1 MTAVTSHPPAK
12 GTVLNFALSAD
23 DINASVDR
31 IIAEAKATF
40 DAVAAQSNP
49 TFENVIVPLA
59 SRENKRSAEYSV
71 ITFLQN
77 VSTDKSVRDASTEA
91 EEKLDVTSTS
101 ERYAGV

>member
-1 MTAVTSHPPAK
+1 MTAVSSRPPAK

-23 DINASVDR
+23 DIRVSVDK

-40 DAVAAQSNP
+40 DAVAAQPKP

-59 SRENKRSAEYSV
+59 TRENKRGAEYSV

-91 EEKLDVTSTS
+91 EEKL
-101 ERYAGV
+101 E